1 MKYLTK
7 RNLSVIIAFIL
18 SMLLSIVLIITYVFR
33 VTQIN
38 PATTCITINKVLFY
52 SESSDSNK
60 PKKAQHCNL
69 PYTYVCSS
77 EEVQATIEFN
87 INKDEDDFLFFGTIY
102 CPLRIYADD
111 ELIYDYGL
119 INRFPKI
126 FVDPPTNFESIKIP
140 DKFKGKTNI
149 KMVYEKPKT
158 RDAIRIYAPVV
169 GDKNAINA
177 KLFSDEGPSFIYALS
192 FFFLGI
198 MLFFASFAI
207 IHLSPKA
214 EALVWTGVFL
224 VAAGTWQ
231 LCENTLVTYF
241 LQMPEFLYIFD
252 FLSFYMLLIPLSE
265 DMQVFINDKESPFL
279 NVAVIVNV
287 TSYIISLL
295 LFVTNV
301 CPLHQQL
308 PYFHALL
315 IMTLILIT
323 INITYKAFRFNNK
336 RAKTFFFPFLILLIF
351 TLFELVRYNVNSS
364 YHISSFFQLGIMLF
378 MLFLIIY
385 STIHIRSLINAVVK
399 NTELKQQ
406 LKYQSTIIQANK
418 AKMDLL
424 ISHDDEIRKQRH
436 DIRHHLRTIDEM
448 IKSGMETE
456 ASNYIKDIAN
466 SMPANTS
473 INYCDNTI
481 VNSTISYYLNHA
493 KEKGIKTKAK
503 IVVPNSNPNISDVD
517 LCIIFGN
524 LLENAID
531 ACKHLENIPKIISIN
546 AQVNGE
552 MLFIYMDNTYDNEI
566 KIIDNVYQ
574 STKHDGAG
582 TGLTSIDSTAQAHE
596 GSAKFTTKDNHFI
609 SEVCVRL

>member
-1 MKYLTK
+1 M
-7 RNLSVIIAFIL
+7 NILSKKILPFFIAFSI
-18 SMLLSIVLIITYVFR
+18 SILLSIILITAYVFR
-33 VTQIN
+33 ITKIN
-38 PATTCITINKVLFY
+38 PATTCNTINKV
-52 SESSDSNK
+52 SIISDKDN
-60 PKKAQHCNL
+60 PETVKKYKL
-69 PYTYVCSS
+69 PVTYVCKNN
-77 EEVQATIEFN
+77 EKEVSVEFK
-87 INKDEDDFLFFGTIY
+87 IKKDDDDFLFFGTIY
-102 CPLRIYADD
+102 CPLKIYADD

-119 INRFPKI
+119 IDRFPEI
-126 FVDPPTNFESIKIP
+126 FVDPPTNFESIKLP
-140 DKFKGKTNI
+140 DKIKGKTKI
-149 KMVYEKPKT
+149 TMVYERPKT
-158 RDAIRIYAPVV
+158 RPAIRIYAPIV

-177 KLFSDEGPSFIYALS
+177 KLFTDDGFSFVCALA
-192 FFFLGI
+192 FFFFGI
-198 MLFFASFAI
+198 ILFFTSFTI
-207 IHLSPKA
+207 IHLAPKA
-214 EALVWTGVFL
+214 EVLIWTGLFL
-224 VAAGTWQ
+224 TAAGTWQ

-241 LQMPEFLYIFD
+241 LQVPEFLYIFD
-252 FLSFYMLLIPLSE
+252 FLSFYMLLIPLCE
-265 DMQVFINDKESPFL
+265 DMQIFINDKESPFL
-279 NVAVIVNV
+279 NVALMINV
-287 TSYIISLL
+287 ASYIVSLL
-295 LFVTNV
+295 LFVTNI

-315 IMTLILIT
+315 IMTLLFIT
-323 INITYKAFRFNNK
+323 VYITYKAFRLKNE
-336 RAKTFFFPFLILLIF
+336 RARTFFLPFVILLVF
-351 TLFELVRYNVNSS
+351 TFFELLQYKINNS

-406 LKYQSTIIQANK
+406 LKYQSTIISANK

-436 DIRHHLRTIDEM
+436 DIRHHLRTIDAM

-456 ASNYIKDIAN
+456 ASNYIQTIAD
-466 SMPANTS
+466 SMPVNTS

-481 VNSTISYYLNHA
+481 VNSTISYYINLA

-503 IVVPNSNPNISDVD
+503 IAVPNSNTNISDVD

-531 ACKHLENIPKIISIN
+531 ACKHLEGIPRTISIN
-546 AQVNGE
+546 AQVSGE

-566 KIIDNVYQ
+566 KIIDNIYQ
-574 STKHDGAG
+574 STKHEGAG

-596 GSAKFTTKDNHFI
+596 GSAKFTTKDHHFI

>member
-1 MKYLTK
+1 MKKYLTK
-7 RNLSVIIAFIL
+7 RNLSIAIGFIL
-18 SMLLSIVLIITYVFR
+18 TILLFIIFTTAYLFR
-33 VTQIN
+33 ITKVN
-38 PATTCITINKVLFY
+38 PATTCETMKNVTIY
-52 SESSDSNK
+52 SEGDVRVK
-60 PKKAQHCNL
+60 PQKVKL
-69 PYTYVCSS
+69 PITYVCKYG
-77 EEVQATIEFN
+77 EKQLTVDFTV
-87 INKDEDDFLFFGTIY
+87 NKEEDDFLFFGTIY
-102 CPLRIYADD
+102 SPLKIYAND
-111 ELIYDYGL
+111 ELIFDYGL

-126 FVDPPTNFESIKIP
+126 FVDPPTTFESIKIP
-140 DKFKGKTNI
+140 DKFKGNTNI

-158 RDAIRIYAPVV
+158 REAIRVYPPIV

-177 KLFSDEGPSFIYALS
+177 KLFTDDGPSFVCALA

-198 MLFFASFAI
+198 MLFLSSFAI
-207 IHLSPKA
+207 IQLAPRA
-214 EALVWTGVFL
+214 EALIWTGLFL

-241 LQMPEFLYIFD
+241 VQLPEFLYILD
-252 FLSFYMLLIPLSE
+252 FISFYMLLIPLSK
-265 DMQVFINDKESPFL
+265 DMQVFLDDKESPFL

-295 LFVTNV
+295 LFVAGV

-308 PYFHALL
+308 PYFHIIL
-315 IMTLILIT
+315 IMSLLFLT
-323 INITYKAFRFNNK
+323 INITYKAFRLK
-336 RAKTFFFPFLILLIF
+336 MEKAKTFFFPFFILLTF
-351 TLFELVRYNVNSS
+351 TFFELLRYRFNFS
-364 YHISSFFQLGIMLF
+364 YHTSIFFQIGIMLF

-385 STIHIRSLINAVVK
+385 STIHIRSILNAVVK

-406 LKYQSTIIQANK
+406 LKYQSTIIAANK

-436 DIRHHLRTIDEM
+436 DIRHHLRTINEM
-448 IKSGMETE
+448 IKSGMESE
-456 ASNYIKDIAN
+456 ASDYIQNIAD

-473 INYCDNTI
+473 TNYCDNTI
-481 VNSTISYYLNHA
+481 VNSTISYYLSHA

-531 ACKHLENIPKIISIN
+531 ACKHLENIPKVISIN
-546 AQVNGE
+546 AQVNGA

-574 STKHDGAG
+574 STKHEGAG
-582 TGLTSIDSTAQAHE
+582 TGLTSIESTAQAHE
-596 GSAKFTTKDNHFI
+596 GSASFSTKDNHFI

>member
-1 MKYLTK
+1 MKFFTK
-7 RNLSVIIAFIL
+7 RNVTIIIAFIL
-18 SMLLSIVLIITYVFR
+18 SVLLSIILIMAYVFR
-33 VTQIN
+33 ITKIN
-38 PATTCITINKVLFY
+38 PATTCKQIKEVTIYTEDDKTIKPQKV
-52 SESSDSNK
+52 K
-60 PKKAQHCNL
+60 L
-69 PYTYVCSS
+69 PITYVCKYGESQITV
-77 EEVQATIEFN
+77 EYN
-87 INKDEDDFLFFGTIY
+87 INMDEDDFLFFGTIY
-102 CPLRIYADD
+102 CPVKIFAND
-111 ELIYDYGL
+111 ELVYDYGL
-119 INRFPKI
+119 IDRFPKI
-126 FVDPPTNFESIKIP
+126 FVDPPTNFDAIKLP
-140 DKFKGKTNI
+140 DKFKGETNI
-149 KMVYEKPKT
+149 KMVYDKPKT
-158 RDAIRIYAPVV
+158 REAIRVYCPIV

-177 KLFSDEGPSFIYALS
+177 KLFSDDGPSFICALA

-207 IHLSPKA
+207 IHLAPRS
-214 EALVWTGVFL
+214 EALIWTGLFL

-241 LQMPEFLYIFD
+241 LQIPEFLYIFD
-252 FLSFYMLLIPLSE
+252 FLSFYMLLIPLSK
-265 DMQVFINDKESPFL
+265 DMQVFLDDKDSPFL
-279 NVAVIVNV
+279 NVAVIVNI

-295 LFVTNV
+295 LFVVNV
-301 CPLHQQL
+301 CPLHQQI
-308 PYFHALL
+308 PYFHIIL
-315 IMTLILIT
+315 IMTLLFLT
-323 INITYKAFRFNNK
+323 INITYKAFRLKNEN
-336 RAKTFFFPFLILLIF
+336 AKTFFFPFFILLTF
-351 TLFELVRYNVNSS
+351 TFFELLRYRFNFS
-364 YHISSFFQLGIMLF
+364 YHTSIFFQIGIMLF

-385 STIHIRSLINAVVK
+385 STIHVRSILNAVVK

-406 LKYQSTIIQANK
+406 LKYQSTIISANK

-456 ASNYIKDIAN
+456 ASDYIKDIAD

-481 VNSTISYYLNHA
+481 VNSTISYYISHA

-531 ACKHLENIPKIISIN
+531 ACKHLEDIPRIISIN
-546 AQVNGE
+546 AQVSGE

-582 TGLTSIDSTAQAHE
+582 TGLTSIESTAQAHE